1 MSKRTGTSRRFIVGS
16 LLVAAM
22 FIGAS
27 GWLLGWS
34 SFLIVKQIDVIGLSV
49 DSPLKT
55 QDVISLSGVW
65 VGEPMARVSGA
76 SIRRA
81 LAQVPR
87 IGSVA
92 LVRKWP
98 YRVVLIVKERVPVAG
113 VVKGNQFSLIDSQSK
128 IYGTVSVLPIGL
140 PIIAVTGDFRTGLKT
155 AMSVIDYLPEGIKRQ
170 VIRLDSSGA
179 DGLVLTLRRG
189 ARVIWGS
196 SEDLA
201 VKSRVLSTLL
211 IGAGAVKIKVF
222 DVSAPYAP
230 TTK

>member
-1 MSKRTGTSRRFIVGS
+1 MGS
-16 LLVAAM
+16 TLLALM
-22 FIGAS
+22 LIGAS

-34 SFLIVKQIDVIGLSV
+34 PFLKVKQIDVIGLSV

-55 QDVISLSGVW
+55 RDIISLSGVW

-98 YRVVLIVKERVPVAG
+98 HRVVLLIKERVPVAG
-113 VVKGNQFSLIDSQSK
+113 VVKGNQFSLIDSESK
-128 IYGTVSVLPIGL
+128 VYGTVSVLPSGL
-140 PIIAVTGDFRTGLKT
+140 PIIAVTGDFRTGLRT
-155 AMSVIDYLPEGIKRQ
+155 AMSVIDYLPEDIKSQ
-170 VIRLDSSGA
+170 VIRLDSSGT
-179 DGLVLTLRRG
+179 DGLELTLRRG

-211 IGAGAVKIKVF
+211 SGAGAGKIRVF